1 MKKTLITTLLLLT
14 AAMSLRAD
22 LIWYEGFNYANGPII
37 SNSAG
42 VWLRHSGT
50 ASPSDSIV
58 NNDML
63 QISATGGTLSRQ
75 DDVHRGLVS
84 PYTNSAIQVFASFT
98 VIVTNLPNGAGAY
111 FAHFTDGTSSDF
123 FGRTFALTGTNL
135 CLPNCFRLG
144 IAATAASANKIFPVD
159 LALNTPYQV
168 VIAYDANGADTL
180 AYTAQLWVNPVGSSD
195 TSVVTGDTVSA
206 ALQGKIMQW
215 MAFRQA
221 STFGNFFANITNL
234 SVATTFDEAATN
246 VWPNT
251 PVAPT
256 IVTPPV
262 GFSGFEGVSNALTVV
277 ANGQSLA
284 SLTYTWQKGGVS
296 ITNPNGNTNVFSFP
310 NPQISDSGSYDV
322 VIANP
327 NSGLSITSTPVNVSI
342 TFAPVPPTIT
352 KSPTNTSCYPG
363 QNVTLSVAA
372 TGPGPIT
379 YQWNYLPSG
388 PISGATDTSYVVTD
402 VMSGNGTLGGY
413 YCDAINTFGT
423 THSSTGIV
431 SQVFPLVTNIG
442 YLRTLVDPTFY
453 LPTNTT
459 AYYTVTGTVI
469 SKTNFTTSAN
479 SEFFIQDATGGIS
492 VFVGGGATVQPQYGD
507 SVTVT
512 GPLAQFNSL
521 LEFGLSATDPSH
533 IVVTNSSGN
542 VIPALP
548 VLPFYFT
555 NSVQYGGV
563 SNAIRLYEGSLLTF
577 TNVYFATA
585 DGVTTFAAGSS
596 YVMTNSSGQGFT
608 LFVYSGFAGMTN
620 TVIPSFCY
628 TVRGVAS
635 FFLGNTAPDRSAG
648 YQLEISDP
656 ADLVTTPSAPVVLT
670 DTAVGGV
677 NTVSWTAVPYS
688 YSYSVLGA
696 ASLGGPYLPV
706 ASGIIFTSAAGS
718 YSAPVGAGA
727 KFYQVTSP

>member
-1 MKKTLITTLLLLT
+1 MKKTLITALMLLT

-37 SNSAG
+37 SNAPG
-42 VWLRHSGT
+42 IWFRHSGS
-50 ASPSDSIV
+50 ASPSDAICS
-58 NNDML
+58 NMME

-75 DDVHRGLVS
+75 DDVHRGLVA
-84 PYTNSAIQVFASFT
+84 PYTNSATLVYASFT
-98 VIVTNLPNGAGAY
+98 IIVTNLPNAAGAY

-123 FGRTFALTGTNL
+123 FARTFALTGTNL
-135 CLPNCFRLG
+135 CLPNTFRLG
-144 IAATAASANKIFPVD
+144 ISATAAGANQIYPVD

-180 AYTAQLWVNPVGSSD
+180 AYTAQLWVNPVGQSD
-195 TSVVTGDTVSA
+195 FSLITSDAVSGT
-206 ALQGKIMQW
+206 LQGKIMQW

-221 STFGNFFANITNL
+221 SSFGNFFGLITNL

-246 VWPNT
+246 IWSYA

-262 GFSGFEGVSNALTVV
+262 GFSGFVGVSNALTVV
-277 ANGQSLA
+277 ANGQSPTT
-284 SLTYTWQKGGVS
+284 LTYTWRTNGIP
-296 ITNPNGNTNVFSFP
+296 ITNPGGNTNVLSLP
-310 NPQISDSGSYDV
+310 NPQLSDTASYDV

-327 NSGLSITSTPVNVSI
+327 SSGLSVTSTPVNVNI
-342 TFAPVPPTIT
+342 TFSPIPPTIT

-379 YQWNYLPSG
+379 YQWVYVPSG
-388 PISGATDTSYVVTD
+388 PIAGATDTSYVVTD
-402 VMSGNGTLGGY
+402 VQTNNGTTGGY
-413 YCDAINTFGT
+413 YCQAINQYGT
-423 THSSTGIV
+423 NNSTTGNVTVI
-431 SQVFPLVTNIG
+431 FPIVTNIG

-459 AYYTVTGTVI
+459 TYYTVTGTVI

-479 SEFFIQDATGGIS
+479 SEFFIQDGTGGIS

-521 LEFGLSATDPSH
+521 LEFSLSATDPSH
-533 IVVTNSSGN
+533 IVVDNSSGN

-555 NSVQYGGV
+555 NSVQYGGI
-563 SNAIRLYEGSLLTF
+563 SNAIRLYEGSLITF
-577 TNVYFATA
+577 TNVYFAAA

-596 YVMTNSSGQGFT
+596 YVMTNASGQGFT
-608 LFVYSGFAGMTN
+608 LFMYSGFTGMTN
-620 TVIPSFCY
+620 TVIPNFCY
-628 TVRGVAS
+628 TVRGVMS

-656 ADLVTTPSAPVVLT
+656 ADLITTAPGPVTLT
-670 DTAVGGV
+670 DTVAGGI
-677 NTVSWTAVPYS
+677 NTVSWPAVPYS
-688 YSYSVLGA
+688 YSYTVLGA
-696 ASLGGPYLPV
+696 SNLAGPYLPV
-706 ASGIIFTSAAGS
+706 AGGLIFTSGAGS
-718 YSAPVGAGA
+718 YSAPATNGTV
-727 KFYQVTSP
+727 FYQVTSP